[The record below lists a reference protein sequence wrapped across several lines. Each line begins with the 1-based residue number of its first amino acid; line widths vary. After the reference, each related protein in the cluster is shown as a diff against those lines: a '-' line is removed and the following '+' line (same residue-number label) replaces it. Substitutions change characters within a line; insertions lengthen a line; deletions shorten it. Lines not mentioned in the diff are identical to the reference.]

1 MMKKLA
7 NNKYTDEQQ
16 QNAAH
21 EAEEQRKAR
30 KAERWQAMKNDK
42 QWTWDESERRF
53 WKPNGSSGTKIWTT
67 EKW

>member
-1 MMKKLA
+1 MMKKLS

-21 EAEEQRKAR
+21 EAEEQRRAK
-30 KAERWQAMKNDK
+30 KAERWQAMNNDK
-42 QWTWDESERRF
+42 QWTWDENERRF
-53 WKPNGSSGTKIWTT
+53 WKPNGSSGAKIWTT